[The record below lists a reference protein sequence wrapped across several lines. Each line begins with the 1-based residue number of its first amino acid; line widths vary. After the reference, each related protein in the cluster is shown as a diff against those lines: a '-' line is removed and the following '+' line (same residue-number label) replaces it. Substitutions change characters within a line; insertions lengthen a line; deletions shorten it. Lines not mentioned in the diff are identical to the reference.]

1 MYIPET
7 ELEIDDEIIEE
18 SEPVLQEDQAFGFS
32 INLLPMQKL
41 DTDESLVGW
50 SVEQSCAS
58 SSERSL

>member
-18 SEPVLQEDQAFGFS
+18 SEPVLQEDQGFGFS

-50 SVEQSCAS
+50 SVEQS
-58 SSERSL
+58 